1 MNLIIGLV
9 LFVGLVDGATVTEFV
24 RYREVHMDTE
34 LSCHVPTGTK
44 RWYFNS
50 EQSSGYQPITAENGS
65 HYEINENIAGLRI
78 IDTVESDEGVYLV
91 TGDGG
96 VSCRFELYV
105 YGLFSYNSGIKETTI
120 TGNYEQTLYGVEGYA
135 LTVPCDYSITEVTEV
150 ENYVDV
156 DAVVNNVNVMDC
168 EEDMYPYCTSCVACF
183 PLLSNL
189 HKQFVVFPNRGSASS
204 MLRCRVNLGTPYN
217 GKTVDKHITVNTRE
231 VLSETVYLPYNTS
244 YQLCSNALGNWNG
257 VISTMTFSGGLPT
270 NQIEYSASNLPVIVL
285 GNDIEVSCQNL
296 DSMGFPIG
304 DQIYKYNIT
313 LTAIASLSNERE
325 TLTESACKDEMPENL
340 NFNCSYQIF
349 GPNQLKEMVV
359 WKLNGADCSLEEC
372 AVTGEYSE
380 TSVIQL
386 QDLSPYDQSHLVRC
400 SVTIGNLTYYRE
412 WSINF
417 EGISHLAFQSTTCV
431 TIVTDIKV

>member
-1 MNLIIGLV
+1 
-9 LFVGLVDGATVTEFV
+9 
-24 RYREVHMDTE
+24 
-34 LSCHVPTGTK
+34 
-44 RWYFNS
+44 
-50 EQSSGYQPITAENGS
+50 
-65 HYEINENIAGLRI
+65 
-78 IDTVESDEGVYLV
+78 
-91 TGDGG
+91 
-96 VSCRFELYV
+96 
-105 YGLFSYNSGIKETTI
+105 
-120 TGNYEQTLYGVEGYA
+120 
-135 LTVPCDYSITEVTEV
+135 
-150 ENYVDV
+150 
-156 DAVVNNVNVMDC
+156 MDC

-417 EGISHLAFQSTTCV
+417 EECPTAGVTPTL
-431 TIVTDIKV
+431 TIVEVTSTSTPTPTPTQPNMTVTPTTKVTEPIEPELIAGIIAGVILCVILVVVLLVLLVVAIVLYIYCWLPDSRHSYDTTPSSGRRKFFNHNPQKVRYTKPDDPPIITV